1 MRISYYETSWV
12 QLWVTSFFQEV
23 LLENELADSRNGSDP
38 PLKTFPLKKEVELRF
53 LHFKLVDFW
62 GKGGGLQY
70 FFVEPGEIVLLTIQ
84 ALFDQSSGFRESEKF
99 FLDSDCPNLGLTGAT
114 LRLAN
119 SCAIKRL
126 DAQLLIGGT
135 DQSQP
140 PRHHQHHQVSEYIFT
155 SVCPKRCALFFTS
168 QCSTFLDFVAKVVC
182 VFISHT
188 TCKFIWV

>member
-23 LLENELADSRNGSDP
+23 LLENELADSRKDKDP

-70 FFVEPGEIVLLTIQ
+70 FFVEPGEIVQLTIQ

-99 FLDSDCPNLGLTGAT
+99 FLDSDCPNLPNYLEKGLLSEGGGRVNMGN
-114 LRLAN
+114 LSL
-119 SCAIKRL
+119 SCLGNI
-126 DAQLLIGGT
+126 
-135 DQSQP
+135 
-140 PRHHQHHQVSEYIFT
+140 
-155 SVCPKRCALFFTS
+155 
-168 QCSTFLDFVAKVVC
+168 
-182 VFISHT
+182 
-188 TCKFIWV
+188 

>member
-23 LLENELADSRNGSDP
+23 LLENELADSRKDSDP

-70 FFVEPGEIVLLTIQ
+70 FYVEPGKIVLRIQ

-99 FLDSDCPNLGLTGAT
+99 FLDSDCPNLGFD
-114 LRLAN
+114 RSN
-119 SCAIKRL
+119 F
-126 DAQLLIGGT
+126 
-135 DQSQP
+135 
-140 PRHHQHHQVSEYIFT
+140 E
-155 SVCPKRCALFFTS
+155 
-168 QCSTFLDFVAKVVC
+168 
-182 VFISHT
+182 
-188 TCKFIWV
+188 TCKQLCHQKSGCTAFNWRNRSKPSSSSSSASSSESIFLEGAPH

>member
-12 QLWVTSFFQEV
+12 QLWVTSFLQEV
-23 LLENELADSRNGSDP
+23 LLENELADSRNDSDP

-99 FLDSDCPNLGLTGAT
+99 FLDSDCPNLPNLPNYLEKGLLSEGGGRVNMGNPS
-114 LRLAN
+114 L
-119 SCAIKRL
+119 SCLSNI
-126 DAQLLIGGT
+126 
-135 DQSQP
+135 
-140 PRHHQHHQVSEYIFT
+140 
-155 SVCPKRCALFFTS
+155 
-168 QCSTFLDFVAKVVC
+168 
-182 VFISHT
+182 
-188 TCKFIWV
+188 